1 MPADKKFVDD
11 KIPSGFKRQLGNSAT
26 ALKTVKGVVIA
37 LIILILLWS
46 SFFVVYP
53 GEKSLVFNS
62 VTGLKES
69 VYGEGI
75 HFKIPLLESVIKMNI
90 RTQKQEEAAS
100 AASKD
105 LQDTHTTVAINF
117 RVDPVKLT
125 NIYRNIGQAT
135 TGQDYMQTEIM
146 NQIILESVKFV
157 TARYTAEEL
166 ITKRPQVKKDIDDV
180 IADRLSKYGII
191 VIDVSIT
198 DFKFSDQFTKAIE
211 EKVTAE
217 QNALKEKNN
226 LEVIKFQ
233 ALQKI
238 EQAKG
243 EAKAIEIVNE
253 ELLKSPRYIDYL
265 TIQRWDGKMP
275 LALGSGSLLSITGQQ
290 K

>member
-1 MPADKKFVDD
+1 MAEKDPLNVGKKVKDT
-11 KIPSGFKRQLGNSAT
+11 KIPIMWIKGIII
-26 ALKTVKGVVIA
+26 TVI
-37 LIILILLWS
+37 LLILIWG

-53 GEKSLVFNS
+53 GEKGLVFNIFK
-62 VTGLKES
+62 GLKERTFN
-69 VYGEGI
+69 EGV
-75 HFKIPLLESVIKMNI
+75 HLKIPFFESVIKMNI

-105 LQDTHTTVAINF
+105 LQDTHTQVAINF
-117 RVDPVKLT
+117 RIDP
-125 NIYRNIGQAT
+125 NRAQEIYRNIGQAT
-135 TGQDYMQTEIM
+135 TGKDYMQTEIM
-146 NQIILESVKFV
+146 NPIIHESVKFV
-157 TARYTAEEL
+157 TAKYTAEEL
-166 ITKRPQVKKDIDDV
+166 ITRRPQVKKDIDEV
-180 IADRLSKYGII
+180 IADRIGKYGVL

-198 DFKFSDQFTKAIE
+198 DFKFSDQFTRAIE

-233 ALQKI
+233 AQQKI

-243 EAKAIEIVNE
+243 EAEAIRIINE
-253 ELLKSPRYIDYL
+253 QLLKSPQYVNYL

-275 LALGSGSLLSITGQQ
+275 LALGSGSLLSITGEQ